1 MREILAHPW
10 CRKINLSDVENKKVE
25 APIKIDM
32 FGFCFDEI
40 SDGEEIQ
47 KEIFEEKDDV
57 FDLNVDDIEDE
68 FADFYFEYEG
78 FKRPSFIAPKPAN
91 EKEKTARQSLDG
103 K

>member
-10 CRKINLSDVENKKVE
+10 CRKINISDVENKKFE

-47 KEIFEEKDDV
+47 REIFEEKENI
-57 FDLNVDDIEDE
+57 FNSNVDDIEEE
-68 FADFYFEYEG
+68 FSDFYFEYVG
-78 FKRPSFIAPKPAN
+78 FKRPSFLAPKT
-91 EKEKTARQSLDG
+91 EKEKQKTARQSLDG